1 MTVRFLA
8 PVIGLV
14 RLGMWKE
21 PKDICVRMDL
31 SLLEGNKNCGA
42 GSYLKGLGQRQK
54 ESWGKKFSPE
64 DGALGRES
72 RDRSTC

>member
-8 PVIGLV
+8 PVNGLV
-14 RLGMWKE
+14 RVGIRRE
-21 PKDICVRMDL
+21 PKDICVRMHL

-54 ESWGKKFSPE
+54 ESWGMKFSPE
-64 DGALGRES
+64 DGAL
-72 RDRSTC
+72 